1 MIEELFSKRKTTKKV
16 IILKK
21 YMDVRLNTI
30 ERNLQ
35 GNNTIEYLEYISREL
50 SDLILIERL
59 KVAGYF
65 VTDRNK
71 ISFNQEKQRE
81 IEKWIRTNCS
91 KEAKRKFYKYSRDGK
106 MLSSKKKAIEKQIKR
121 YISYI
126 KNQNIDTLQ
135 LFKYVNDIIWDNVT
149 RDYESKTFQEQII
162 VSNEN
167 IILGIGTLLRYG
179 LLKEHNEG
187 KSIISPKKYMQ
198 IMESMQAYN
207 AVNDIIRNWIFGDVT
222 LKRKHLSLLYIY
234 ENYGIIS
241 DRIIS
246 IREYISLNAAKE
258 TKTVLAYPDN
268 SNEIN
273 IYENSLREKVAEFFY
288 TKDFQ
293 EEYIGITLEEWIK
306 IYAFFYDFA
315 HHKNEIIRID
325 KQQLIKLLEKKFDK
339 NTISVVLE
347 ALTFDEKSNDLFS
360 SFLIEQEEDYLILPS
375 IIKVTEPL
383 KSMMSLFTKH
393 KYGEISKK
401 GNSFEKYIR
410 NILYSV
416 NAQSYIESNLLTHHN
431 GESYELDI
439 LLYLNSTLF
448 VFECKTQFQHEDVR
462 GYYRNVLE
470 IEYYL
475 SKFKR
480 NLEYFTKEKSGQDSL
495 NNRFKKKI
503 SDFNVRNVKVVP
515 IFVSNISYPFVKQD
529 NVYVLDAI
537 RLYNYFE
544 KKPPLIHYIDN
555 ISKTYYPIG
564 QMSPK
569 LFDGNISDSN
579 FVYYLGQFTRNYT
592 QTVKRAA
599 DNKRRYAPGW
609 VHSTCLLRGFPK
621 GAAPILAHD
630 FAEQSVVCYTLCRR
644 CPENTVAAGEGK
656 GI

>member
-579 FVYYLGQFTRNYT
+579 FVYYLENCKEYT
-592 QTVKRAA
+592 IDIKKPIREVEIFIRKYGIRARRLIYDEDCLEEVVKEYI
-599 DNKRRYAPGW
+599 KT
-609 VHSTCLLRGFPK
+609 HSIF
-621 GAAPILAHD
+621 
-630 FAEQSVVCYTLCRR
+630 
-644 CPENTVAAGEGK
+644 
-656 GI
+656 

>member
-375 IIKVTEPL
+375 IIKVT
-383 KSMMSLFTKH
+383 SMMSLFTKH

-579 FVYYLGQFTRNYT
+579 FVYYLENCKEYT
-592 QTVKRAA
+592 IDIKKPIREVEIFIRKYGIRARRLIYDEDCLEEVVKEYI
-599 DNKRRYAPGW
+599 KT
-609 VHSTCLLRGFPK
+609 HSIF
-621 GAAPILAHD
+621 
-630 FAEQSVVCYTLCRR
+630 
-644 CPENTVAAGEGK
+644 
-656 GI
+656 

>member
-529 NVYVLDAI
+529 NVYVLDAMM
-537 RLYNYFE
+537 LGS
-544 KKPPLIHYIDN
+544 KP
-555 ISKTYYPIG
+555 
-564 QMSPK
+564 
-569 LFDGNISDSN
+569 
-579 FVYYLGQFTRNYT
+579 
-592 QTVKRAA
+592 
-599 DNKRRYAPGW
+599 
-609 VHSTCLLRGFPK
+609 
-621 GAAPILAHD
+621 
-630 FAEQSVVCYTLCRR
+630 
-644 CPENTVAAGEGK
+644 
-656 GI
+656 

>member
-621 GAAPILAHD
+621 GAAPHLAHD

-644 CPENTVAAGEGK
+644 CRENEVAAREGK

>member
-135 LFKYVNDIIWDNVT
+135 LLKYVNDIIWDNVT

-187 KSIISPKKYMQ
+187 KSIISSKKYMQ

-401 GNSFEKYIR
+401 GNSFENYIR

-564 QMSPK
+564 QMSQK

-579 FVYYLGQFTRNYT
+579 FVYYLENCKEYT
-592 QTVKRAA
+592 IDIKKPIREVEIFIRKYGIRARRLMYDEDCLEEVVKEYI
-599 DNKRRYAPGW
+599 KT
-609 VHSTCLLRGFPK
+609 HSIF
-621 GAAPILAHD
+621 
-630 FAEQSVVCYTLCRR
+630 
-644 CPENTVAAGEGK
+644 
-656 GI
+656 

>member
-135 LFKYVNDIIWDNVT
+135 LLKYVNDIIWDNVT

-187 KSIISPKKYMQ
+187 KSIISSKKYMQ

-315 HHKNEIIRID
+315 HHKNGIIRID

-401 GNSFEKYIR
+401 GNSFENYIR

-579 FVYYLGQFTRNYT
+579 FVYYLENCKEYT
-592 QTVKRAA
+592 IDIKKPIREVEIFIRKYGIRARRLMYDEDCLEEVVKEYI
-599 DNKRRYAPGW
+599 KT
-609 VHSTCLLRGFPK
+609 HSIF
-621 GAAPILAHD
+621 
-630 FAEQSVVCYTLCRR
+630 
-644 CPENTVAAGEGK
+644 
-656 GI
+656 

>member
-503 SDFNVRNVKVVP
+503 SEFNVRNVKVVP

-621 GAAPILAHD
+621 GAAPHLAHD

>member
-135 LFKYVNDIIWDNVT
+135 LLKYVNDIIWDNVT
-149 RDYESKTFQEQII
+149 HNYESKTFQEQII

-222 LKRKHLSLLYIY
+222 LKRKHLSVLYIY
-234 ENYGIIS
+234 ENYGIVS

-306 IYAFFYDFA
+306 IYTFFYDFA

-347 ALTFDEKSNDLFS
+347 AFTFDEKSNDLFS

-579 FVYYLGQFTRNYT
+579 FVYYLENCKEYT
-592 QTVKRAA
+592 IDIKKPIREVEIFIRKYGIRARRLIYDEDCLEEVVKEYI
-599 DNKRRYAPGW
+599 KT
-609 VHSTCLLRGFPK
+609 HSIF
-621 GAAPILAHD
+621 
-630 FAEQSVVCYTLCRR
+630 
-644 CPENTVAAGEGK
+644 
-656 GI
+656 

>member
-360 SFLIEQEEDYLILPS
+360 SFLIVQEEDYLILPS

-579 FVYYLGQFTRNYT
+579 FVYYLENCKEYT
-592 QTVKRAA
+592 IDIKKPIREVEIFIRKYGIRARRLIYDEDCLEEVVKEYI
-599 DNKRRYAPGW
+599 KT
-609 VHSTCLLRGFPK
+609 HSIF
-621 GAAPILAHD
+621 
-630 FAEQSVVCYTLCRR
+630 
-644 CPENTVAAGEGK
+644 
-656 GI
+656 

>member
-1 MIEELFSKRKTTKKV
+1 
-16 IILKK
+16 
-21 YMDVRLNTI
+21 MDVRLNTI

-35 GNNTIEYLEYISREL
+35 GDNTIEYLEYISREL

-106 MLSSKKKAIEKQIKR
+106 MLSRKKKAIEKQIKR

-135 LFKYVNDIIWDNVT
+135 LLKYVNDIIWDNVT
-149 RDYESKTFQEQII
+149 HNYESKTFQEQII

-222 LKRKHLSLLYIY
+222 LKRKHLSVLYIY
-234 ENYGIIS
+234 ENYGIVS

-306 IYAFFYDFA
+306 IYTFFYDFA

-347 ALTFDEKSNDLFS
+347 AFTFDEKSNDLFS
-360 SFLIEQEEDYLILPS
+360 SFLIEQGEDYLILPS

-410 NILYSV
+410 NILYGV
-416 NAQSYIESNLLTHHN
+416 NAKSYIESNLLTHHN

-439 LLYLNSTLF
+439 LLYLNNTLF

-544 KKPPLIHYIDN
+544 KKPPLIHYTDN
-555 ISKTYYPIG
+555 ISKAYYCIG

-579 FVYYLGQFTRNYT
+579 FIYYLENCKEYT
-592 QTVKRAA
+592 IDIKKPIREVEIFIRKYGIRARRLIYDEDCLEEVVKEYI
-599 DNKRRYAPGW
+599 KT
-609 VHSTCLLRGFPK
+609 HSIF
-621 GAAPILAHD
+621 
-630 FAEQSVVCYTLCRR
+630 
-644 CPENTVAAGEGK
+644 
-656 GI
+656 

>member
-555 ISKTYYPIG
+555 ISKTYCPIG

-579 FVYYLGQFTRNYT
+579 FVYYLENCKEYT
-592 QTVKRAA
+592 IDIKKPIREVEIFIRKYGIRARRLIYDEDCLEEVVKEYI
-599 DNKRRYAPGW
+599 KT
-609 VHSTCLLRGFPK
+609 HSIF
-621 GAAPILAHD
+621 
-630 FAEQSVVCYTLCRR
+630 
-644 CPENTVAAGEGK
+644 
-656 GI
+656 

>member
-1 MIEELFSKRKTTKKV
+1 
-16 IILKK
+16 
-21 YMDVRLNTI
+21 MDVRLNTI

-135 LFKYVNDIIWDNVT
+135 LLKYVNDIIWDNVT

-288 TKDFQ
+288 TKDFK

-347 ALTFDEKSNDLFS
+347 TLTFDEKSNDLFS

-579 FVYYLGQFTRNYT
+579 FVYYLENCKEYT
-592 QTVKRAA
+592 IDIKKPIREVEIFIRKYGIRARRLIYDEDCLEEVVKEYI
-599 DNKRRYAPGW
+599 KT
-609 VHSTCLLRGFPK
+609 HSIF
-621 GAAPILAHD
+621 
-630 FAEQSVVCYTLCRR
+630 
-644 CPENTVAAGEGK
+644 
-656 GI
+656 

>member
-1 MIEELFSKRKTTKKV
+1 
-16 IILKK
+16 
-21 YMDVRLNTI
+21 MDVRLNTI

-529 NVYVLDAI
+529 NVYVLDAMM
-537 RLYNYFE
+537 LGS
-544 KKPPLIHYIDN
+544 KP
-555 ISKTYYPIG
+555 
-564 QMSPK
+564 
-569 LFDGNISDSN
+569 
-579 FVYYLGQFTRNYT
+579 
-592 QTVKRAA
+592 
-599 DNKRRYAPGW
+599 
-609 VHSTCLLRGFPK
+609 
-621 GAAPILAHD
+621 
-630 FAEQSVVCYTLCRR
+630 
-644 CPENTVAAGEGK
+644 
-656 GI
+656 

>member
-135 LFKYVNDIIWDNVT
+135 LLKYVNDIIWDNVT

-187 KSIISPKKYMQ
+187 KSIISSKKYMQ

-234 ENYGIIS
+234 ENFGIIS

-401 GNSFEKYIR
+401 GNSFENYIR

-579 FVYYLGQFTRNYT
+579 FVYYLENCKEYT
-592 QTVKRAA
+592 IDIKKPIREVEIFIRKYGIRARRLMYDEDCLEEVVKEYI
-599 DNKRRYAPGW
+599 KT
-609 VHSTCLLRGFPK
+609 HSIF
-621 GAAPILAHD
+621 
-630 FAEQSVVCYTLCRR
+630 
-644 CPENTVAAGEGK
+644 
-656 GI
+656 

>member
-135 LFKYVNDIIWDNVT
+135 LLKYVNDIIWDNVT

-410 NILYSV
+410 NMLYSV

-579 FVYYLGQFTRNYT
+579 FVYYLENCKEYT
-592 QTVKRAA
+592 IDIKKPIREVEIFIRKYGIRARRLIYDEDCLEEVVKEYI
-599 DNKRRYAPGW
+599 KT
-609 VHSTCLLRGFPK
+609 HSIF
-621 GAAPILAHD
+621 
-630 FAEQSVVCYTLCRR
+630 
-644 CPENTVAAGEGK
+644 
-656 GI
+656 

>member
-1 MIEELFSKRKTTKKV
+1 
-16 IILKK
+16 
-21 YMDVRLNTI
+21 MDVRLNTI

-135 LFKYVNDIIWDNVT
+135 LLKYVNDIIWDNVT

-187 KSIISPKKYMQ
+187 KSIISSKKYMQ

-401 GNSFEKYIR
+401 GNSFENYIR

-503 SDFNVRNVKVVP
+503 SDFNVRNVKVVAGV
-515 IFVSNISYPFVKQD
+515 I
-529 NVYVLDAI
+529 A
-537 RLYNYFE
+537 
-544 KKPPLIHYIDN
+544 
-555 ISKTYYPIG
+555 
-564 QMSPK
+564 
-569 LFDGNISDSN
+569 
-579 FVYYLGQFTRNYT
+579 TRT
-592 QTVKRAA
+592 
-599 DNKRRYAPGW
+599 
-609 VHSTCLLRGFPK
+609 
-621 GAAPILAHD
+621 
-630 FAEQSVVCYTLCRR
+630 SVVSVPAFFRTGRSFGFMRNLVMAESSDLFVGRIIAVGASKISVPTDFRAGRSLCI
-644 CPENTVAAGEGK
+644 VFGK
-656 GI
+656 IMTKCI

>member
-1 MIEELFSKRKTTKKV
+1 
-16 IILKK
+16 
-21 YMDVRLNTI
+21 MDVRLNTI

-579 FVYYLGQFTRNYT
+579 FVYYLENCKEYT
-592 QTVKRAA
+592 IDIKKPIREVEIFIRKYGIRARRLIYDEDCLEEVVK
-599 DNKRRYAPGW
+599 
-609 VHSTCLLRGFPK
+609 
-621 GAAPILAHD
+621 
-630 FAEQSVVCYTLCRR
+630 E
-644 CPENTVAAGEGK
+644 
-656 GI
+656 

>member
-222 LKRKHLSLLYIY
+222 LKRKHLSLLYPTC
-234 ENYGIIS
+234 
-241 DRIIS
+241 
-246 IREYISLNAAKE
+246 L
-258 TKTVLAYPDN
+258 V
-268 SNEIN
+268 
-273 IYENSLREKVAEFFY
+273 
-288 TKDFQ
+288 
-293 EEYIGITLEEWIK
+293 
-306 IYAFFYDFA
+306 
-315 HHKNEIIRID
+315 
-325 KQQLIKLLEKKFDK
+325 
-339 NTISVVLE
+339 
-347 ALTFDEKSNDLFS
+347 
-360 SFLIEQEEDYLILPS
+360 
-375 IIKVTEPL
+375 
-383 KSMMSLFTKH
+383 FT
-393 KYGEISKK
+393 
-401 GNSFEKYIR
+401 
-410 NILYSV
+410 
-416 NAQSYIESNLLTHHN
+416 
-431 GESYELDI
+431 
-439 LLYLNSTLF
+439 ST
-448 VFECKTQFQHEDVR
+448 R
-462 GYYRNVLE
+462 
-470 IEYYL
+470 
-475 SKFKR
+475 
-480 NLEYFTKEKSGQDSL
+480 
-495 NNRFKKKI
+495 KKKP
-503 SDFNVRNVKVVP
+503 R
-515 IFVSNISYPFVKQD
+515 
-529 NVYVLDAI
+529 
-537 RLYNYFE
+537 
-544 KKPPLIHYIDN
+544 
-555 ISKTYYPIG
+555 
-564 QMSPK
+564 
-569 LFDGNISDSN
+569 
-579 FVYYLGQFTRNYT
+579 
-592 QTVKRAA
+592 
-599 DNKRRYAPGW
+599 
-609 VHSTCLLRGFPK
+609 
-621 GAAPILAHD
+621 
-630 FAEQSVVCYTLCRR
+630 CR
-644 CPENTVAAGEGK
+644 V
-656 GI
+656 

>member
-1 MIEELFSKRKTTKKV
+1 
-16 IILKK
+16 
-21 YMDVRLNTI
+21 MDVRLNTI

-135 LFKYVNDIIWDNVT
+135 LLKYVNDIIWDNVT

-410 NILYSV
+410 NMLYSV

-555 ISKTYYPIG
+555 ILLVKCH
-564 QMSPK
+564 Q
-569 LFDGNISDSN
+569 N
-579 FVYYLGQFTRNYT
+579 F
-592 QTVKRAA
+592 
-599 DNKRRYAPGW
+599 
-609 VHSTCLLRGFPK
+609 SM
-621 GAAPILAHD
+621 
-630 FAEQSVVCYTLCRR
+630 
-644 CPENTVAAGEGK
+644 

>member
-1 MIEELFSKRKTTKKV
+1 
-16 IILKK
+16 
-21 YMDVRLNTI
+21 MDVRLNTI

-135 LFKYVNDIIWDNVT
+135 LLKYVNDIIWDNVT
-149 RDYESKTFQEQII
+149 HNYESKTFQEQII

-222 LKRKHLSLLYIY
+222 LKRKHLSVLYIY
-234 ENYGIIS
+234 ENYGIVS

-306 IYAFFYDFA
+306 IYTFFYDFA

-347 ALTFDEKSNDLFS
+347 AFTFDEKSNDLFS
-360 SFLIEQEEDYLILPS
+360 SFLIEQGEDYLILPS

-410 NILYSV
+410 NILYGV
-416 NAQSYIESNLLTHHN
+416 NAKSYIESNLLTHHN

-439 LLYLNSTLF
+439 LLYLNNTLF

-544 KKPPLIHYIDN
+544 KKPPLIHYTDN
-555 ISKTYYPIG
+555 ISKAYYCIG

-579 FVYYLGQFTRNYT
+579 FIYYLENCKEYT
-592 QTVKRAA
+592 IDIKKPIREVEIFIRKYGIRARRLIYDEDCLEEVVKEYI
-599 DNKRRYAPGW
+599 KT
-609 VHSTCLLRGFPK
+609 HSIF
-621 GAAPILAHD
+621 
-630 FAEQSVVCYTLCRR
+630 
-644 CPENTVAAGEGK
+644 
-656 GI
+656 

>member
-1 MIEELFSKRKTTKKV
+1 MIEELFSKRKNTKKV

-81 IEKWIRTNCS
+81 IEKWIRINCS

-135 LFKYVNDIIWDNVT
+135 LLKYVNDIIWDNVT
-149 RDYESKTFQEQII
+149 HEYESKTFQEQII

-306 IYAFFYDFA
+306 IYTFFYDFA

-360 SFLIEQEEDYLILPS
+360 SFLIEQGEDYLILPS

-410 NILYSV
+410 NILYGV
-416 NAQSYIESNLLTHHN
+416 NAKSYIESNLLTHHN

-439 LLYLNSTLF
+439 LLYLNNTLF

-544 KKPPLIHYIDN
+544 KKPPLIHYTDN
-555 ISKTYYPIG
+555 ISKTYYCIG

-579 FVYYLGQFTRNYT
+579 FIYYLENCKEYT
-592 QTVKRAA
+592 IDIKKPIREVEIFIRKYGIRARRLIYDEDCLEEVVKEYI
-599 DNKRRYAPGW
+599 KT
-609 VHSTCLLRGFPK
+609 HSIF
-621 GAAPILAHD
+621 
-630 FAEQSVVCYTLCRR
+630 
-644 CPENTVAAGEGK
+644 
-656 GI
+656 

>member
-1 MIEELFSKRKTTKKV
+1 
-16 IILKK
+16 
-21 YMDVRLNTI
+21 MDVRLNTI

-293 EEYIGITLEEWIK
+293 EEYIGITLEECIK

-579 FVYYLGQFTRNYT
+579 FVYYLENCKEYT
-592 QTVKRAA
+592 IDIKKPIREVEIFIRKYGIRARRLIYDEDCLEEVVKEYI
-599 DNKRRYAPGW
+599 KT
-609 VHSTCLLRGFPK
+609 HSIF
-621 GAAPILAHD
+621 
-630 FAEQSVVCYTLCRR
+630 
-644 CPENTVAAGEGK
+644 
-656 GI
+656 

>member
-1 MIEELFSKRKTTKKV
+1 M
-16 IILKK
+16 
-21 YMDVRLNTI
+21 
-30 ERNLQ
+30 
-35 GNNTIEYLEYISREL
+35 
-50 SDLILIERL
+50 ILIERL

-135 LFKYVNDIIWDNVT
+135 LLKYVNDIIWDNVT

-187 KSIISPKKYMQ
+187 KSIISSKKYMQ

-401 GNSFEKYIR
+401 GNSFENYIR

-579 FVYYLGQFTRNYT
+579 FVYYLENCKEYT
-592 QTVKRAA
+592 IDIKKPIREVEIFIRKYGIRARRLMYDEDCLEEVVKEYI
-599 DNKRRYAPGW
+599 KT
-609 VHSTCLLRGFPK
+609 HSIF
-621 GAAPILAHD
+621 
-630 FAEQSVVCYTLCRR
+630 
-644 CPENTVAAGEGK
+644 
-656 GI
+656 

>member
-564 QMSPK
+564 PMSPK

-579 FVYYLGQFTRNYT
+579 FVYYLENCKEYT
-592 QTVKRAA
+592 IDIKKPIREVEIFIRKYGIRARRLIYDEDCLEEVVKEYI
-599 DNKRRYAPGW
+599 KT
-609 VHSTCLLRGFPK
+609 HSIF
-621 GAAPILAHD
+621 
-630 FAEQSVVCYTLCRR
+630 
-644 CPENTVAAGEGK
+644 
-656 GI
+656 

>member
-91 KEAKRKFYKYSRDGK
+91 TEAKRKFYKYSRDGK

-579 FVYYLGQFTRNYT
+579 FVYYLENCKEYT
-592 QTVKRAA
+592 IDIKKPIREVEIFIRKYGIRARRLIYDEDCLEEVVKEYI
-599 DNKRRYAPGW
+599 KT
-609 VHSTCLLRGFPK
+609 HSIF
-621 GAAPILAHD
+621 
-630 FAEQSVVCYTLCRR
+630 
-644 CPENTVAAGEGK
+644 
-656 GI
+656 

>member
-1 MIEELFSKRKTTKKV
+1 M
-16 IILKK
+16 KK

-35 GNNTIEYLEYISREL
+35 GDNTIEYLEYISREL

-106 MLSSKKKAIEKQIKR
+106 MLSRKKKAIEKQIKR

-135 LFKYVNDIIWDNVT
+135 LLKYVNDIIWDNVT
-149 RDYESKTFQEQII
+149 HNYESKTFQEQII

-222 LKRKHLSLLYIY
+222 LKRKHLSVLYIY
-234 ENYGIIS
+234 ENYGIVS

-306 IYAFFYDFA
+306 IYTFFYDFA

-347 ALTFDEKSNDLFS
+347 AFTFDEKSNDLFS
-360 SFLIEQEEDYLILPS
+360 SFLIEQGEDYLILPS

-410 NILYSV
+410 NILYGV
-416 NAQSYIESNLLTHHN
+416 NAKSYIESNLLTHHN

-439 LLYLNSTLF
+439 LLYLNNTLF

-537 RLYNYFE
+537 RLYNYFK
-544 KKPPLIHYIDN
+544 KKPPLIHYTDN
-555 ISKTYYPIG
+555 ISKAYYCIG

-579 FVYYLGQFTRNYT
+579 FIYYLENCKEYT
-592 QTVKRAA
+592 IDIKKPIREVEIFIRKYGIRARRLIYDEDCLEEVVKEYI
-599 DNKRRYAPGW
+599 KT
-609 VHSTCLLRGFPK
+609 HSIF
-621 GAAPILAHD
+621 
-630 FAEQSVVCYTLCRR
+630 
-644 CPENTVAAGEGK
+644 
-656 GI
+656 

>member
-1 MIEELFSKRKTTKKV
+1 
-16 IILKK
+16 
-21 YMDVRLNTI
+21 MDVRLNTI

-347 ALTFDEKSNDLFS
+347 ALTFDEKSNDLFP

-579 FVYYLGQFTRNYT
+579 FVYYLENCKEYT
-592 QTVKRAA
+592 IDIKKPIREVEIFIRKYGIRARRLIYDEDCLEEVVKEYI
-599 DNKRRYAPGW
+599 KT
-609 VHSTCLLRGFPK
+609 HSIF
-621 GAAPILAHD
+621 
-630 FAEQSVVCYTLCRR
+630 
-644 CPENTVAAGEGK
+644 
-656 GI
+656 

>member
-401 GNSFEKYIR
+401 GNSLEKYIR

-579 FVYYLGQFTRNYT
+579 FVYYLENCKEYT
-592 QTVKRAA
+592 IDIKKPIREVEIFIRKYGIRARRLIYDEDCLEEVVKEYI
-599 DNKRRYAPGW
+599 KT
-609 VHSTCLLRGFPK
+609 HSIF
-621 GAAPILAHD
+621 
-630 FAEQSVVCYTLCRR
+630 
-644 CPENTVAAGEGK
+644 
-656 GI
+656 